1 MSTPGGPPTDAE
13 MRDAEQRTPLAPA
26 SISDRSVAGASSP
39 LAFPSSSPLKSQAS
53 SLRQPQSSL
62 GASSPLQF
70 PTSSPSA
77 GRSRGQRTPL
87 ASSRRN
93 QNSEN
98 RLPSSSSGISR
109 LDEPL
114 FFPSSGGT
122 TPRHQRRGEIHSSV
136 ALSSPSL
143 LRSTRVNN
151 AVNGSS
157 QVQGA
162 PARAS
167 SVFGGSQPSND
178 GHSDAL
184 SFSQHNPTSDVA
196 APGQHGVSKVIWGTN
211 VSIGETMEMFRSFLR
226 GFRLKYRWAHAKK
239 LGEPLPPAATGNP
252 ADGERLVYQGYLRR
266 MRITDQTNLNLRISD
281 LEAYPPSKRLK
292 MQLIRYPQEM
302 VPIMDQVLKDEM
314 LEMAYEDQK
323 EGRQGMGGDMGL
335 AEIELMETKLYKVR
349 PYGADAIN
357 MRDLNPADIDKLVT
371 VRGLVIRATPIIPEM
386 KQAFFRCLVCNH
398 TVPVEIDRG
407 RIAEPDRCPRQV
419 CNLQGSMSL
428 IHNRCEFSD
437 RQVVR
442 IQETPDVVPDGQT
455 PHTVSMCA
463 YDELVDVS
471 KPGDRVEITG
481 IFRSTPVRVN
491 PRQRSLKSLYKTFV
505 DILHI
510 KRTNVKRLGVD
521 LSTRDASE
529 QAAGPGAQAVGV
541 GGEEDDEDI
550 DVQSSFAVHD
560 DADMPRSQDLE
571 DKLRSIADRPDLY
584 ELLARSLAPSI
595 YEMDDVKKGILL
607 QLFGGTNKTI
617 STGGGGG
624 GPRYRGDINILMVGD
639 PGIAKSQI
647 LQYVHK
653 IAPRGVYASG
663 KGSSAVGLT
672 AYVTRDPDTKQLVLE
687 SGALV
692 LSDGGVCCIDEFDKM
707 SEATRSVLHEVMEQQ
722 TLSIAKA
729 GIITTLNA
737 RASILAAANPTGS
750 RYNVNLPITKNIDL
764 PPTLISRFDLVYL
777 VLDKIDEA
785 NDRRLARHLVSLYFE
800 DKPDTGGKDILP
812 IETLTAYIS
821 YARNRIS
828 PILTKEAGEALAAR
842 YVELRKVGE
851 DPRSAERRITA
862 TTRQLESMI
871 RLSEAHARMRFADQ
885 VIVADVEEAARLI
898 REAAKSSAT
907 DPRTGLIDLD
917 LINTGRSYHQRK
929 LAGDL
934 RREFLQLLDEM
945 GSASGRAT
953 SPSGPSSTAPTKAVR
968 YVDIAKAI
976 NDQSSVPVD
985 PTDLYELVRTL
996 ESEGVVKTTGERE
1009 RKTVRRISS

>member
-53 SLRQPQSSL
+53 SVRQPQSSL
-62 GASSPLQF
+62 GASSTLHF

-77 GRSRGQRTPL
+77 RRSRGQRTPL

-122 TPRHQRRGEIHSSV
+122 TPRHQRRGEIHSSL

-143 LRSTRVNN
+143 LRRTRVNN

-167 SVFGGSQPSND
+167 SVFDGSQPTND

-211 VSIGETMEMFRSFLR
+211 VSIGETMEIFRSFLR

-252 ADGERLVYQGYLRR
+252 AEGERLVYQGYLRR

-349 PYGADAIN
+349 PYGAEAIN

-510 KRTNVKRLGVD
+510 KRTNGKRLGVD

-624 GPRYRGDINILMVGD
+624 GPRYRGDINVLMVGD

-785 NDRRLARHLVSLYFE
+785 NDRRLARHLVSLYLE

-828 PILTKEAGEALAAR
+828 PILTKEAGDALAAR

-996 ESEGVVKTTGERE
+996 ESEGVVKTAGERE

>member
-1 MSTPGGPPTDAE
+1 MV
-13 MRDAEQRTPLAPA
+13 
-26 SISDRSVAGASSP
+26 VAASSP
-39 LAFPSSSPLKSQAS
+39 LH
-53 SLRQPQSSL
+53 
-62 GASSPLQF
+62 F

-77 GRSRGQRTPL
+77 RTPRSQRTPL

-93 QNSEN
+93 PNAEN

-143 LRSTRVNN
+143 RRNRITNASNIAGQDAST
-151 AVNGSS
+151 
-157 QVQGA
+157 
-162 PARAS
+162 PARPS
-167 SVFGGSQPSND
+167 SVFGGSQATAD

-184 SFSQHNPTSDVA
+184 SFSQHGLTSDAA
-196 APGQHGVSKVIWGTN
+196 APGPDGVSKVIWGTN

-252 ADGERLVYQGYLRR
+252 AEGERLVYEGYLRR

-292 MQLIRYPQEM
+292 LQLIRYPQEM

-323 EGRQGMGGDMGL
+323 ESRDGMGGDMGL

-349 PYGADAIN
+349 PYGAEAIN

-510 KRTNVKRLGVD
+510 KRTNGKRLGVD

-541 GGEEDDEDI
+541 GGEEDDEDVE
-550 DVQSSFAVHD
+550 VQSSYGI
-560 DADMPRSQDLE
+560 ADEEDVPRSQDLE
-571 DKLRSIADRPDLY
+571 DKLRSIADRPDVY
-584 ELLARSLAPSI
+584 EVLSRSLAPSI
-595 YEMDDVKKGILL
+595 YEMEDVKKGILL

-624 GPRYRGDINILMVGD
+624 GPRYRGDINVLMVGD

-707 SEATRSVLHEVMEQQ
+707 SEATRSVLHEGMEQQ

-785 NDRRLARHLVSLYFE
+785 NDRRLARHLVSLYLE
-800 DKPDTGGKDILP
+800 DKPDTGGKDVLP

-821 YARNRIS
+821 YARNRIQ
-828 PILTKEAGEALAAR
+828 PVLTKEAGDALAAR

-871 RLSEAHARMRFADQ
+871 RLSEAHARMRFADE
-885 VIVADVEEAARLI
+885 VVVADVEEAARLI

-945 GSASGRAT
+945 GSTSGRAT

-968 YVDIAKAI
+968 YVDLAKAL
-976 NDQSSVPVD
+976 NDQSTVPVD

-996 ESEGVVKTTGERE
+996 EGEGVVKTAGERE